1 MNRYALRQRVAN
13 MQDEPPDRAMEG
25 TQVKRENIF
34 LFVPNLIG
42 KLGGVTTDNLILI
55 SSDTR
60 IILAIISLYF
70 MPLHSRRCSAIYTT
84 SCLLDAFDGYF
95 TRKLN
100 QHTKFGAVLDMVTDR
115 CTTTVYLYFWLPQY
129 RDGQWLF
136 NC

>member
-55 SSDTR
+55 SKHRLHPNHPRHNLPLLHASA
-60 IILAIISLYF
+60 LSSLQCY
-70 MPLHSRRCSAIYTT
+70 LHHIMSAGRLRR
-84 SCLLDAFDGYF
+84 LL
-95 TRKLN
+95 
-100 QHTKFGAVLDMVTDR
+100 H
-115 CTTTVYLYFWLPQY
+115 P
-129 RDGQWLF
+129 
-136 NC
+136 